1 DSIKIPNATKDIQ
14 EFVIKFGREF
24 GYDFETEAVFDKFCL
39 VNDAV
44 YVAKYKEPLK
54 DKKTGND
61 IWWTATGTQFQ
72 IPYVFKTLFSGEEY
86 SFEDFCETKSV
97 SKGAIVVD
105 MNEGLSQLTEAE
117 QKEYNDILKLM
128 DPSSGVSKDKICKRY
143 GYPFEEAAGVRLKEL
158 QEKEEK
164 SHNYIFV
171 GRIGQFCPMSPG
183 SGGGIL
189 YRNADGKYYAIT
201 GTKNYR
207 WLESEIVKSLG
218 KQDQIDRSYYDKLV
232 EEAIK
237 TIDEV
242 GERCGYGGYLRLVG
256 KDDGFEWPPETPK
269 Y

>member
-1 DSIKIPNATKDIQ
+1 M
-14 EFVIKFGREF
+14 
-24 GYDFETEAVFDKFCL
+24 
-39 VNDAV
+39 

-97 SKGAIVVD
+97 AKGAIVID
-105 MNEGLSQLTEAE
+105 MNEDLPQLTEAE
-117 QKEYNDILKLM
+117 QKEYNDILKLK
-128 DPSSGVSKDKICKRY
+128 DPTAAVSKDKIFKRY
-143 GYPFEEAAGVRLKEL
+143 GYPFEEVADERLKEL
-158 QEKEEK
+158 QAKEDA

-171 GRIGQFCPMSPG
+171 GRIGQFCPIIAGG
-183 SGGGIL
+183 SGGIL
-189 YRNADGKYYAIT
+189 YRNADDKYYALS

-207 WLESEIVKSLG
+207 WLESEVVRTLG
-218 KQDQIDRSYYDKLV
+218 KQDLIDRSYYDKLV
-232 EEAIK
+232 DEAVR

-242 GERCGYGGYLRLVG
+242 GERCGYGGYKKLVG
-256 KDDGFEWPPETPK
+256 KEEDDFEWPPETPK